1 MFNRIYNGNNSN
13 QAWPDKSATRKNNLF
28 SQLQSFQNN
37 LNSSQHFLE
46 NQETTF
52 NRKNQLDSIQS
63 AYNSNYLS
71 FYFNKDSNANN
82 NQSSF
87 YSITNKEQQR
97 KNSFKF
103 ENALSEITMK
113 SRDEDVSSNYT
124 VDSDSGELNKLLR
137 KNKIRREVAK
147 MIIRNNQC
155 LSLLVEGDV
164 IEYVKDEDDIESK
177 EHLKK
182 WSLYMGNSMIMRFD
196 VETKSIIY
204 ESYWRIAD
212 KNFVFINR
220 EYDKRW
226 RTLPIYEILKRA
238 RVAHENKK
246 RFKKKFSSDKNF
258 VLWCRFSINKSE
270 LDCSTEFNEYSFNDA
285 KDFLLN
291 RFLNSLDQAEETAI
305 VQSQKKPVKYKLTFL
320 FHENKNRSK
329 NKTKHD

>member
-1 MFNRIYNGNNSN
+1 MFNRIYNDNNSN
-13 QAWPDKSATRKNNLF
+13 QAWPDKSATRKINQF
-28 SQLQSFQNN
+28 QSFQNN
-37 LNSSQHFLE
+37 LNSSQHFLV
-46 NQETTF
+46 NQESSF

-63 AYNSNYLS
+63 AYNSSNLS
-71 FYFNKDSNANN
+71 FYFNKDSNANGNN

-87 YSITNKEQQR
+87 YSITNKEHQR

-103 ENALSEITMK
+103 ENVPSEITLK
-113 SRDEDVSSNYT
+113 SRDDDVSSNKT
-124 VDSDSGELNKLLR
+124 VDSDSVELNKLLR

-147 MIIRNNQC
+147 MIIRNQQC
-155 LSLLVEGDV
+155 LSLLIEGDV
-164 IEYVKDEDDIESK
+164 IEYVKDENDIESK

-226 RTLPIYEILKRA
+226 RTLPIYEMLKRA

-270 LDCSTEFNEYSFNDA
+270 LDVSTEFNEYSFSDA
-285 KDFLLN
+285 KDFLMN
-291 RFLNSLDQAEETAI
+291 RFLNSLDQAEETAL
-305 VQSQKKPVKYKLTFL
+305 SQKTPVKYKLTFL

-329 NKTKHD
+329 IKTKHD